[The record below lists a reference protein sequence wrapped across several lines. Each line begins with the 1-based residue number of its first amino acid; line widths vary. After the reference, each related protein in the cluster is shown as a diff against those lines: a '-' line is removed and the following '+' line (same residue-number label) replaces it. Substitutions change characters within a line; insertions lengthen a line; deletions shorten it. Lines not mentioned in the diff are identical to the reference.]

1 MPWPKAIYWINELL
15 TNTWVWLIEM
25 PVWILLCI
33 MKLEHWQV
41 QPMALFL
48 SSRKWQGITE
58 VIHNSK
64 ECRIVLRKLSREG
77 NSHLL
82 IQWPGRFSPSY
93 HILCFFFLQLV
104 LFYVF
109 TEWLSPLQ
117 WQAKNGSPGLPLES
131 WCEIR
136 RHLPESQVQKRV
148 T

>member
-41 QPMALFL
+41 QPVGLFL

-58 VIHNSK
+58 IIHTSK
-64 ECRIVLRKLSREG
+64 SCRTVLRKLSQRR
-77 NSHLL
+77 HLL
-82 IQWPGRFSPSY
+82 IQWPGRFTSPC
-93 HILCFFFLQLV
+93 HILCLFLLQLL

-109 TEWLSPLQ
+109 TDLLSPLQ
-117 WQAKNGSPGLPLES
+117 WQAKSGSTGLPLES

-136 RHLPESQVQKRV
+136 SHFPESQVQKRV
-148 T
+148 TL